1 MLLKEKFVYQGK
13 GGWVLHQPREYRV
26 LDAEVVYI
34 LQHQTAVGTGR
45 PTCRHVRLSQTNH
58 GLPCTNTTAGM
69 KTHQLE
75 HHKVT
80 RLGYGLRSINSGSKL
95 MRLCVL

>member
-1 MLLKEKFVYQGK
+1 
-13 GGWVLHQPREYRV
+13 V
-26 LDAEVVYI
+26 LDAEVVYV
-34 LQHQTAVGTGR
+34 LQHQTAVGQRPVRTGR

-58 GLPCTNTTAGM
+58 GLPCTNMPAGM

-80 RLGYGLRSINSGSKL
+80 RLGYGLCSINSGSKL
-95 MRLCVL
+95 MRLCVH